1 MKNEEK
7 VKEMLDQLSQA
18 YADPEVKKYPAVQE
32 LIFSAAKELEKN
44 GNCGLTASRFC
55 KKMVL
60 YYWSH
65 QNEFPSALV
74 TLHKQIR
81 PEAVKYDGTALFAML
96 LPVWF

>member
-7 VKEMLDQLSQA
+7 VKEMLNQLSQA
-18 YADPEVKKYPAVQE
+18 YADPEVKKYPVVQE
-32 LIFSAAKELEKN
+32 LIFSAAQELGKS
-44 GNCGLTASRFC
+44 GDCGLTATRLC

-65 QNEFPSALV
+65 QNEFPPALV
-74 TLHKQIR
+74 TLHKQIK
-81 PEAVKYDGTALFAML
+81 PEAIKYDGTALLAML

>member
-7 VKEMLDQLSQA
+7 VKKMLDHLSQA

-32 LIFSAAKELEKN
+32 LIFSAAKELEN
-44 GNCGLTASRFC
+44 SADCGLTATRLC

-65 QNEFPSALV
+65 QTEFPKALV
-74 TLHKQIR
+74 TLHKQIK
-81 PEAVKYDGTALFAML
+81 PEAVKYDGIALLAML
-96 LPVWF
+96 LPAWF